1 MALALF
7 SMVMFL
13 ATAFAAMIALRDEA
27 NDPATAVPVAAD
39 RPKRK

>member
-27 NDPATAVPVAAD
+27 NDPGAVPVEAN

>member
-13 ATAFAAMIALRDEA
+13 ATALAAMLALRDEA
-27 NDPATAVPVAAD
+27 NDPAAVVPVAAN
-39 RPKRK
+39 RPKRT